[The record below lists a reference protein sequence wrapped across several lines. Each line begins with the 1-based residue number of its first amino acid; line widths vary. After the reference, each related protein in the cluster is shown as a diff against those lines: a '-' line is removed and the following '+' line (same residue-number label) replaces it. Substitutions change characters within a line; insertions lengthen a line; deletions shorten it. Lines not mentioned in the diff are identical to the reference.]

1 MVSQVGPQEGTPER
15 CRKTVYYI
23 HNTKERERESDH
35 TALGVM
41 QAAGGSAQE
50 AASTKQVGR
59 TGSGERANLWA
70 SAFIKDQDREHSKR

>member
-1 MVSQVGPQEGTPER
+1 MVSQAGPQEGTPER

-23 HNTKERERESDH
+23 HNTKERESDH
-35 TALGVM
+35 TALGGY
-41 QAAGGSAQE
+41 AGSRGSAQE